1 MKKLSFVLL
10 ASAAA
15 LAMTPAAFAGPVTW
29 TAWSTAN
36 SGAGTA
42 AGTMGSTT
50 VSYSGQTDGLGT
62 VWAAASSQSNLP
74 WLPASSF
81 MGGTVGNAPTVA
93 DDSVAMTGGSELV
106 ETITFS
112 SAVTDPFIGIW
123 SLGQGGDPASFVF
136 SSPFTIEAGGPDQYG
151 GGSITSVGN
160 TVWGSEGSGVIQLDG
175 TFTTISFT
183 TPQSEDWFAF
193 TVGEAATPEPGS
205 LLLLGTGMLALG
217 LLVRRQLAGNRL
229 G

>member
-1 MKKLSFVLL
+1 
-10 ASAAA
+10 
-15 LAMTPAAFAGPVTW
+15 
-29 TAWSTAN
+29 
-36 SGAGTA
+36 
-42 AGTMGSTT
+42 MGSTAVT
-50 VSYSGQTDGLGT
+50 YSGQTDGLGLAN
-62 VWAAASSQSNLP
+62 AAANSQSNVP

-93 DDSVAMTGGSELV
+93 DDSVAMTGGLETE

-112 SAVTDPFIGIW
+112 SAVTDPYIAIW

-151 GGSITSVGN
+151 GGTITQSGY

-175 TFTTISFT
+175 TFNSISFT

-217 LLVRRQLAGNRL
+217 LLVRRQLAGKP
-229 G
+229 GAMIS